1 MTDLEK
7 EVKHYKAMNEML
19 EHDLVF
25 VVRVFIV
32 IVTLMLCALIAVKT
46 GVI

>member
-7 EVKHYKAMNEML
+7 DVKHY
-19 EHDLVF
+19 HDLVF